1 VRLWSIH
8 PRYLDAKGLVA
19 LWREGLLAKKVL
31 EGRTK
36 GYRHHP
42 QLVRFREQSSPV
54 ASIKKYLYSVWLE
67 SVSRGYAFNR
77 RKLGTV
83 RKVTQVPVSS
93 GQLKFELRHLRTK
106 LRVRDRERYRMM
118 AGVTEPVPHPLF
130 RKRKGGIEEWERR

>member
-42 QLVRFREQSSPV
+42 QLMRFREQISPV
-54 ASIKKYLYSVWLE
+54 AGINRYLHEVWIE
-67 SVSRGYAFNR
+67 SAARGYSFDRGKLAPR
-77 RKLGTV
+77 RKV
-83 RKVTQVPVSS
+83 PRIPVTS
-93 GQLKFELRHLRTK
+93 GQLKFELEHLRAK
-106 LRVRDRERYRMM
+106 LRLRDTKRFQLLRSVR
-118 AGVTEPVPHPLF
+118 EPRPHPLF
-130 RKRKGGIEEWERR
+130 RVRRGRIERWEKQ